1 MAKEERSINAVQI
14 KATPPRIKRWDDYAR
29 MLGMNRAEFARFAID
44 SLCDRL
50 DAQAAA
56 ESRAEILKRHNL
68 TP

>member
-14 KATPPRIKRWDDYAR
+14 KATPSRIKRWDDCAR
-29 MLGMNRAEFARFAID
+29 TLGMNRAEFMRHAADTFCD
-44 SLCDRL
+44 SR

-56 ESRAEILKRHNL
+56 ESRAAILARHSL